1 MTPKPDPLAAQLSEQ
16 VSGKHIVITG
26 GAGFIG
32 STLAGLFL
40 DRNRVTVIDD
50 YSRDRLSSTP
60 YKDHSNLHIVRAD
73 VRQPGAMDEAM
84 ADANLIV
91 HAAAI
96 AGIDNTVRDPVRT
109 MTVNMTGTANAL
121 EAARGSRVLE
131 RFLEFSTSE
140 IFGSRAYMVEEASS
154 SHVGAVGE
162 ARWTYAVSKLA
173 GEHLTHAYHRQHG
186 MPTVTVRPFNIYG
199 PGQVGEGAISIMI
212 RKALRNEDI
221 YVFGDGSQIRA
232 WCYVDDMIRALF
244 ACLTLDDAVGQS
256 FNIGNAR
263 AVTTIYGLAQ
273 TICRVIGS
281 KSRIVFKE
289 ALSADI
295 ELRIPS
301 VDKSRA
307 LLGFEAAVDLEDGL
321 QRTAQWIDANFDTL
335 PEMAAIFK
343 A

>member
-1 MTPKPDPLAAQLSEQ
+1 MTLRPDVFAKHI
-16 VSGKHIVITG
+16 SGKHIVITG

-40 DRNRVTVIDD
+40 GENRVTIIDD
-50 YSRDRLSSTP
+50 FSRDRLSSTP
-60 YKDHSNLHIVRAD
+60 YRDHLSLRIVRAD
-73 VRQPGAMDEAM
+73 VRERGAMDEAM

-109 MTVNMTGTANAL
+109 MTVNMMGTASAL
-121 EAARGSRVLE
+121 EAARGSAVLE

-154 SHVGAVGE
+154 SNVGAVGE

-173 GEHLTHAYHRQHG
+173 GEHLTHAYHRQHA

-221 YVFGDGSQIRA
+221 FVFGDGSQIRA
-232 WCYVDDMIRALF
+232 WCYVDDMIRALL
-244 ACLTLDDAVGQS
+244 ACLTSDNAVGQS

-281 KSRIVFKE
+281 KSRIVFKD

-301 VDKSRA
+301 VEKARA
-307 LLGFEAAVDLEDGL
+307 LLGFEASVDLEDGL
-321 QRTAQWIDANFDTL
+321 RRTAEWIDTHFDTL
-335 PEMAAIFK
+335 PEMAPIFT
-343 A
+343 AGT